1 MAKLKS
7 ALELALEKTS
17 SITVD
22 KKKIEENKYLRQGKI
37 AISKLLRDP
46 EYLINNSFKDVNKKQ
61 KRWMRQGMI
70 NVLMSNF
77 VLPKDK
83 ESLTNIKKVE
93 DAFYKVISNIKYLE
107 TIFSQLK
114 SFFEEYLQEVE
125 HVKDLIEKQYAPHLK
140 QKEDELSKKLG
151 KAIKID
157 PAQDPE
163 YVSIVRNNISQI
175 ENKYQSILSKAKK
188 DLLDAL
194 KNEI

>member
-1 MAKLKS
+1 MGKIKS

-17 SITVD
+17 KITVD
-22 KKKIEENKYLRQGKI
+22 KEKIEENKYLKQGKI
-37 AISKLLRDP
+37 VISKLLKDP

-61 KRWMRQGMI
+61 KKWMRQGMI

-77 VLPKDK
+77 VLPKDE
-83 ESLTNIKKVE
+83 ESLTNIKKIE

-114 SFFEEYLQEVE
+114 SFFGEYLNEVE
-125 HVKDLIEKQYAPHLK
+125 HVKGLIDKQYAPRLK

-151 KAIKID
+151 REVQID

-163 YVSIVRNNISQI
+163 YISIVRNNLSQI
-175 ENKYQSILSKAKK
+175 EDKYQSILAKVK
-188 DLLDAL
+188 EDLLDAL
-194 KNEI
+194 KSEI